1 MRCKAELGQTV
12 GAVAMEQADTVF
24 QERADDLFAWG
35 EEVVGAVGCVGF
47 DSEPVAASEAEDE
60 PVPAKSRP
68 RRRSKAL
75 VRSHAV
81 RVWFDD
87 REIDSLTDCA
97 AAEGIDLADFVR
109 DRALRDPRME
119 DGQALPAGADL
130 FVPATSPAQPDE
142 PGVPS
147 LRPEMEQRINAYY
160 ASGPKFPAI
169 APDDRSVVETAAE
182 RKRLGRLGHFFTVL
196 VGA

>member
-1 MRCKAELGQTV
+1 MRRTAGLGQTG

-47 DSEPVAASEAEDE
+47 DSEPVAASGAEDE
-60 PVPAKSRP
+60 RVPAKSRL

-87 REIDSLTDCA
+87 REIGSLTDCA
-97 AAEGIDLADFVR
+97 TAEGIDLADFVR
-109 DRALRDPRME
+109 DRAMRDPEVE
-119 DGQALPAGADL
+119 DGQALPTDTDL
-130 FVPATSPAQPDE
+130 FVPAGSLSSPDE
-142 PGVPS
+142 PGIPPLS
-147 LRPEMEQRINAYY
+147 PEMEQRINAYY
-160 ASGPKFPAI
+160 ASDPRFLAI
-169 APDDRSVVETAAE
+169 APGDRSVVEIPAE
-182 RKRLGRLGHFFTVL
+182 RKRLARLGHFFTAL